1 MRSRGKTA
9 AAVAALALAATLA
22 DLDFAAL
29 RLSGAAHAIVGR
41 PMTPVSYAGAA
52 RRTVRRT
59 GRAYAT
65 VAATTAVTAT
75 TVAASQAAAAS
86 AARAAQPPPPPAPA
100 PPPPGSSVPLGTIVT
115 ALPAGCVSTPIR
127 GVNYFDC
134 RGVYYR
140 AAFQSNNLVYV
151 VSQP

>member
-1 MRSRGKTA
+1 MNALWKTT
-9 AAVAALALAATLA
+9 AVASLALTATLA
-22 DLDFAAL
+22 DVDLAAL
-29 RLSGAAHAIVGR
+29 RLPAAAHAIIGR
-41 PMTPVSYAGAA
+41 PLTPVSYAGAA

-75 TVAASQAAAAS
+75 AVAASQAASAN
-86 AARAAQPPPPPAPA
+86 AARAAA
-100 PPPPGSSVPLGTIVT
+100 PPPGSSVPIGTIVT
-115 ALPAGCVSTPIR
+115 ALPAGCVSTTIG

-134 RGVYYR
+134 RGVFYR

>member
-1 MRSRGKTA
+1 MRALWKTTA
-9 AAVAALALAATLA
+9 AASLALAATLA
-22 DLDFAAL
+22 DVDLAAL
-29 RLSGAAHAIVGR
+29 RLPATAHAIVGR
-41 PMTPVSYAGAA
+41 PMTPGSAAGVA

-75 TVAASQAAAAS
+75 AVAATQS

-115 ALPAGCVSTPIR
+115 TLPAGCVSTPIS